1 MFLMLVGIVILVV
14 VFVVK
19 KIAGIQLTD
28 TTLIGKVMGA
38 LVLLYD

>member
-19 KIAGIQLTD
+19 KIVGIQLTD
-28 TTLIGKVMGA
+28 ITLIGKVMGA
-38 LVLLYD
+38 LALLYD